1 MKLKELAQKLGCELT
16 GDGETEIKGLA
27 PMDSAG
33 PGELTF
39 LANRRYRRHLKKT
52 QAAAVIIGQDDQD
65 IDDLPVPTLRS
76 ANPYLTFAQ
85 ALEFFYQPPPFP
97 GGIHATAVVSMK
109 AKIGAEVSLG
119 PYCFIEDDVVL
130 GDRARLHGFVVLYR
144 GARIG
149 DDFTAHSH
157 TVVREHCEIGNRV
170 TLQNG
175 VVIGCDGF
183 GFAQQEDGSHY
194 KIAQSGPVII
204 EDDVE
209 IQANTCIDRATVG
222 ETRVKRGAKID
233 NLVQVGHASTIGVN
247 SLLCAQVG
255 LAGTTDIGDDVILAG
270 QVGVAGHLRV
280 GDKVRATAQTGIP
293 NNVEDDKTVSGYP
306 AIDNRQW
313 LKATALFHRLPE
325 LYEELRRLRAEV
337 DKLKGSR

>member
-16 GDGETEIKGLA
+16 GDGEVEITGLA
-27 PMDSAG
+27 PIESAG

-39 LANRRYRRHLKKT
+39 LANRRYRRQLKKT
-52 QAAAVIIGQDDQD
+52 QAAAVIISQDDQD
-65 IDDLPVPTLRS
+65 LDGLPIPTLRS
-76 ANPYLTFAQ
+76 ANPYLTFAH
-85 ALEFFYQPPPFP
+85 ALEFFYEPPPFP
-97 GGIHATAVVSMK
+97 PGIHATAVVSPK
-109 AKIGAEVSLG
+109 AKIGADVSIG
-119 PYCFIEDDVVL
+119 PYCFIDDDVTL
-130 GDRARLHGFVVLYR
+130 GARARLHGFVVLYR
-144 GARIG
+144 GSHIG
-149 DDFTAHSH
+149 EDFTAHSH
-157 TVVREHCEIGNRV
+157 TVIREQCVIGNRV

-175 VVIGCDGF
+175 VVIGCDGY

-194 KIAQSGPVII
+194 KIVQSGPVII

-222 ETRVKRGAKID
+222 ETRIKRGAKID
-233 NLVQVGHASTIGVN
+233 NLVQVGHASTVGVN

-293 NNVEDDKTVSGYP
+293 NDVKEDKTVSGTP
-306 AIDNRQW
+306 AIDNRTW
-313 LKATALFHRLPE
+313 LKAVAIFNRLPE

-337 DKLKGSR
+337 DKLKGPQ